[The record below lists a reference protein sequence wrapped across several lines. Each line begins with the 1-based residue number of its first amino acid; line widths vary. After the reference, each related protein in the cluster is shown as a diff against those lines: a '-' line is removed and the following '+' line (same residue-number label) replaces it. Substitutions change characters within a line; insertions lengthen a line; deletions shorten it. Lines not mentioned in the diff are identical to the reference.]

1 MRMPDEGQ
9 ESTQIRGMERI
20 RTEEGV
26 SGEDE
31 R

>member
-9 ESTQIRGMERI
+9 EGTQIRGTERI
-20 RTEEGV
+20 RTAEGV

-31 R
+31 G